1 MDLIIVQVLT
11 LLGLLV
17 SCLAFSLIPLALA
30 RRASRASTLS
40 SGLRSRFLS
49 NVNSFVGG
57 VFFATCFLHLLPE
70 VREDLET
77 SLRGYGIVTDY
88 PVAEAVSC
96 AGFFIVHLVEGLT
109 HRCLPHDHGLPQDV
123 PSRER
128 QPHSTAG
135 EDDPTRP
142 LIRNEAKVMDYGAN
156 NPLANAQNTA
166 VSHDS
171 SVVSSDSSSASVRGR
186 NVHTFLLLI
195 ALSVHGIFEGVAIGV
210 QSSQSSLLS
219 LFFVVVV
226 HKSIIALSLGV
237 NVATGDMPLPYKV
250 MTCVVF
256 SLSGPVGQGIGL
268 LVTDADA
275 GGLVTGI
282 LQGVATGTLLHVTF
296 MEVLSKEMKTSDML
310 NTLSAVIGFALIA
323 GLTLLPE

>member
-109 HRCLPHDHGLPQDV
+109 HRCLPHDHGPPQDV

-156 NPLANAQNTA
+156 NPSANAQNTA

-171 SVVSSDSSSASVRGR
+171 SVVSSDSSSASAGR
-186 NVHTFLLLI
+186 NVQTFLLLI

-237 NVATGDMPLPYKV
+237 NVATGDMSLPYKV